1 MRLPSRIP
9 VCLGTLALGLGSNLV
24 VPQASGQITLI
35 AQVQKMEVPA
45 PVQMIEIRTE
55 AVRAVAARPVRA
67 FDLSRPRDLDDKERA
82 NQAMEA
88 LLAPI
93 KAVVADRDPKPNP
106 GRPVNA
112 QPAEAAV
119 AMKRAQIQLNNVVV
133 GRRARIVNGQNLDPF
148 IAQFTQQFKTVML
161 SEQHFIRKVCEP
173 DADQR
178 KILAEKGE
186 PALKELATRFGKLQQ
201 QMNMG
206 QMPGVIPD
214 PRTVI
219 EEIFLEMLKP
229 GFNEAQLARYGDEIT
244 KRKENLKTIAVSNL
258 VARLDQDLI
267 LTVEQREKITAEL
280 TANWKDNWCQSLDYI
295 QYFDRYFP
303 DIPDRFVSSHLD
315 DMQKVLYHK
324 IPKNQRIF
332 LGIGNPRQIQIAE
345 SAFQEEDSDVK
356 PPSPNAAR

>member
-1 MRLPSRIP
+1 MSLFLFP
-9 VCLGTLALGLGSNLV
+9 GLLQYLDVYS
-24 VPQASGQITLI
+24 
-35 AQVQKMEVPA
+35 
-45 PVQMIEIRTE
+45 VQMGHSWKAWNMVVMYAYYLFFLVLAFVFQKYVTFDATHNPHIETTE
-55 AVRAVAARPVRA
+55 DRAVR
-67 FDLSRPRDLDDKERA
+67 
-82 NQAMEA
+82 
-88 LLAPI
+88 
-93 KAVVADRDPKPNP
+93 
-106 GRPVNA
+106 
-112 QPAEAAV
+112 
-119 AMKRAQIQLNNVVV
+119 
-133 GRRARIVNGQNLDPF
+133 
-148 IAQFTQQFKTVML
+148 
-161 SEQHFIRKVCEP
+161 
-173 DADQR
+173 R